1 MAGLFKNKIIK
12 AKLETYIIP
21 DFEQKLATVKGWL
34 TAYQNKSLQ
43 QKTESQCEQAFNQ
56 AFFVD
61 ILGYKAF
68 PSEIYTIDP
77 KSHTE
82 ATGQK
87 PDATLGWF
95 TNTTKKVFGVV
106 EIKDSKTPLDKSQ
119 HREGNLSPIQQA
131 FKYKPQY
138 KDCSFVIATNFFE
151 IRLFKD
157 NQLDYEIFTLE
168 TLADPKEEYF
178 NFKKFYLLL
187 CAENFIAEK
196 GQSKTEKLL
205 SEIRIEQEQITEKF
219 YKEYK
224 TLRLELINNILKN
237 NATDKPLA
245 VEKAQKIVDRIVFTC
260 FCEDLDL
267 LPQGKLQEV
276 IHHTEKMGLAIPIWM
291 ILKGY
296 FQAIDSGSAKLE
308 IPNGYNGELFKPDP
322 ELENLKIDDEIC
334 LKFINLAHYDFS
346 DDLSVNI
353 LGHIFEQS
361 ITDLEELKQED
372 QQEKQVSKRK
382 KDGIFYTPDYIVDY
396 IVKNSLGKYLQ
407 EHEENILKKHGVK
420 TEINDATYQKR
431 LKTAYEEYQVVLRNV
446 KILDPACG
454 SGAFLVKVYDYLLAE
469 NKRIV
474 SILTDLS
481 GGKADLFNTENYIK
495 FLLQNNIYGVDLNP
509 ESVEITKLSLWL
521 KTAHKGEKLV
531 NLKNNI
537 KCGNSLID
545 DPGVAGERAFNW
557 EIEFEDIMKKGGFD
571 IIVGNPPYVRQETI
585 KDFSKYLSETYRS
598 FSGKADLYVYFY
610 EKGTF
615 LLKKGGFIGYISSS
629 KFFEANYGKNLLAY
643 LTESL
648 TIEEIINFGDLDVF
662 QGISAYPVIF
672 IGKKKQEEDY
682 EFKYYKIDKLDF
694 SDLTQKIYQLVQE
707 IISIKDFR
715 KNEYKFFSK
724 KTAKLLEKIREKNK
738 SLKNYCGSPIV
749 GIKTGFNDGF
759 ITNNTNKSEFVKDY
773 IFGKDVKKYCEL
785 APENKII
792 FPYKFEENSYKLI
805 ELDQLTEERDHLMKN
820 KNELEKR
827 AIIKEGLING
837 SKKWFEYQQINL
849 KLSFDEEYIIYP
861 NVSLGNN
868 FTLSRGNIIDMTAF
882 IIKSNDRYLLTILN
896 SKITD
901 FFMRLH
907 AISRRGGYL
916 EYKVQYLEKLPIPS
930 VPEEKQESLKIK
942 ADLMLSLHRKFQEKL
957 QKALQLI
964 KHEFQLK
971 KINNKLEKFYE
982 LDFDSFIKALEIKG
996 IDLQKKGELLD
1007 FFEKNK
1013 QELLNLNSQIKK
1025 EDDIIDNMV
1034 FDLYDLTS
1042 EEMAMVVEI

>member
-12 AKLETYIIP
+12 AKLETYVIP

-68 PSEIYTIDP
+68 PAEIYTIDP

-237 NATDKPLA
+237 NAADKPLA

-276 IHHTEKMGLAIPIWM
+276 IYHTEKMGLAIPIWM

-334 LKFINLAHYDFS
+334 LKFINLANYDFS

-407 EHEENILKKHGVK
+407 EYEENILKKHGVK

-431 LKTAYEEYQVVLRNV
+431 LKAAYEEYQVVLRNV

-537 KCGNSLID
+537 KCGNSLIN
-545 DPGVAGERAFNW
+545 DPEVAGERAFKW

-571 IIVGNPPYVRQETI
+571 VIVGNPPYGAIMKEREKVFLKSIFCSYEYQVN
-585 KDFSKYLSETYRS
+585 SYAL
-598 FSGKADLYVYFY
+598 FY
-610 EKGTF
+610 EQGLN
-615 LLKKGGFIGYISSS
+615 LLKNGGFLAFITPTTFTYQYYFNNLRKLFEKYQIEKIHKHAYEVFFDANIGDSVSWIMRKITNKKENIDLAVCKNISEETSYVPKS
-629 KFFEANYGKNLLAY
+629 KKY
-643 LTESL
+643 
-648 TIEEIINFGDLDVF
+648 EEIVQGDGAYNLNEDNFNLRNIYKNTKTLGD
-662 QGISAYPVIF
+662 IARI
-672 IGKKKQEEDY
+672 
-682 EFKYYKIDKLDF
+682 
-694 SDLTQKIYQLVQE
+694 T
-707 IISIKDFR
+707 
-715 KNEYKFFSK
+715 
-724 KTAKLLEKIREKNK
+724 
-738 SLKNYCGSPIV
+738 V
-749 GIKTGFNDGF
+749 GIKPYQVGKGTPKQVEDTVKNKPYTSIYKKDDSYLSCINGKDFHRYGYIQEPKMYLSYGKWLAEPREGAPFFDSEKIIVRQTSDSLIAHYDSEKKINL
-759 ITNNTNKSEFVKDY
+759 NNVYNIGSNGSEFNLKYLLVLLNSRVLNY
-773 IFGKDVKKYCEL
+773 IYQTLAQEKGRLFAEVKKV
-785 APENKII
+785 N
-792 FPYKFEENSYKLI
+792 
-805 ELDQLTEERDHLMKN
+805 
-820 KNELEKR
+820 
-827 AIIKEGLING
+827 
-837 SKKWFEYQQINL
+837 
-849 KLSFDEEYIIYP
+849 
-861 NVSLGNN
+861 
-868 FTLSRGNIIDMTAF
+868 
-882 IIKSNDRYLLTILN
+882 
-896 SKITD
+896 
-901 FFMRLH
+901 
-907 AISRRGGYL
+907 
-916 EYKVQYLEKLPIPS
+916 LEKLPIKNIDLDKQNIFI
-930 VPEEKQESLKIK
+930 EKANQ
-942 ADLMLSLHRKFQEKL
+942 MLNLHKNFQEKI
-957 QKALQLI
+957 QKAIKLI
-964 KHEFQLK
+964 RHEFQLE
-971 KINNKLEKFYE
+971 KINSKIERFYE
-982 LDFDSFIKALEIKG
+982 LDFNGFIEAIGIKKL
-996 IDLQKKGELLD
+996 DLQKKSELLD

-1013 QELLNLNSQIKK
+1013 MELLNLNSQIEKGN
-1025 EDDIIDNMV
+1025 DIIDTMV
-1034 FDLYDLTS
+1034 FDLYGLTS
-1042 EEMAMVVEI
+1042 EERVIVLSAGI